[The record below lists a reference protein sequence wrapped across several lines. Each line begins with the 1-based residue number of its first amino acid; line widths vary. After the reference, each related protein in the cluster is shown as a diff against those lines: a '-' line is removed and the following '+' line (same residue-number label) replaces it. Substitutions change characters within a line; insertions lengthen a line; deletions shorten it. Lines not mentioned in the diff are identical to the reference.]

1 MIIVKPNGG
10 LGNRMRVINSALYL
24 ARQNKKES
32 IIVLWKKD
40 AGLNVRFNDIFQPI
54 AHTFTTGN
62 MLLMSYYFYSRKLL
76 PLRYRYYDDQSI
88 SDNRFDTTYWD
99 QNHRKVILNT
109 CFDFYELNAQTN
121 FYHLFQ
127 PVEKLQKKIGEISKD
142 FDEATVGVHIRRTD
156 NVPSTEKSKTGDFI
170 RRMEELVEE
179 KSGTNFYVAT
189 DDPGT
194 ESKLKQHFG
203 DRIRSMSN
211 KHLDRNS
218 GVGIED
224 AATDM
229 YCLSRTSLIL
239 GSFSSSFSAVASG
252 IGKIPLEIIAQ
263 EKIK

>member
-10 LGNRMRVINSALYL
+10 LGNRMRVINSALNL

-32 IIVLWKKD
+32 IKVLWKKD
-40 AGLNVRFNDIFQPI
+40 AGLNVRFEEIFHPI
-54 AHTFTTGN
+54 ANTFITEN

-76 PLRYRYYDDQSI
+76 PLRYRYYDDQAI
-88 SDNRFDTTYWD
+88 LDNRFDATYWN
-99 QNHRKVILNT
+99 QNHQKVLLNT

-121 FYHLFQ
+121 FYDLFR
-127 PVEKLQKKIGEISKD
+127 PVEKLQKKIDEISKD
-142 FDEATVGVHIRRTD
+142 FDQATVGVHIRRTD
-156 NVPSTEKSKTGDFI
+156 NVPSTDKSKTGDFI

-179 KSGTNFYVAT
+179 KSGTSFYVAT

-194 ESKLKQHFG
+194 ESKLKQHFSE
-203 DRIRSMSN
+203 RICSMPH

-218 GVGIED
+218 GAGIED

-239 GSFSSSFSAVASG
+239 GSFSSSFSTVASA
-252 IGKIPLEIIAQ
+252 IGKIPLEIITQ
-263 EKIK
+263 KEIK

>member
-10 LGNRMRVINSALYL
+10 LGNRMRVINSALNL

-32 IIVLWKKD
+32 IKVLWKKD
-40 AGLNVRFNDIFQPI
+40 AGLNVRFVDIFHPI
-54 AHTFTTGN
+54 ANTFITDN
-62 MLLMSYYFYSRKLL
+62 MLLMGYYFYSRKLL
-76 PLRYRYYDDQSI
+76 PLRYCYYDDQSI
-88 SDNRFDTTYWD
+88 LDNRFDATYWN
-99 QNHRKVILNT
+99 QNHQKVVLNT

-121 FYHLFQ
+121 FYDLFR
-127 PVEKLQKKIGEISKD
+127 PVEKLQKKIDEISKD

-156 NVPSTEKSKTGDFI
+156 NIPSREKSKTSDFVK
-170 RRMEELVEE
+170 RMEELLEE
-179 KSGTNFYVAT
+179 KSGTNFYVST

-203 DRIRSMSN
+203 DRIRSMPH

-218 GVGIED
+218 GAGIGD
-224 AATDM
+224 AVTDM

-263 EKIK
+263 KKIK